1 MKQFRRI
8 TIQEMEASKR
18 AQEMKRALEEFAE
31 GIADTINKNVEEV
44 VRELG
49 YQYSDNMTPEEVQ
62 QLGQQMQADGVDI
75 VVDDEMD
82 GNVYRVAIKV
92 VQTARVLEFNL
103 GGER

>member
-31 GIADTINKNVEEV
+31 GIADTINKNIEEV
-44 VRELG
+44 VCELG

-62 QLGQQMQADGVDI
+62 QLGQQMKADGVDI

-82 GNVYRVAIKV
+82 GNIYRVAIKV

-103 GGER
+103 GGGR